1 MKIMTLDDLYVDQL
15 QDMRSCEHQ
24 LTKALPKMVKAASHP
39 KLKAAF
45 TSHLAETTEHLA
57 RVTRILESLEKGPG
71 RKVCEAA
78 AGLVKEGAELIGADA
93 DEEVRDVGLICAAQ
107 KIEHYEIASYGCLRT
122 YATLLGRTSDAKLLD
137 RTLDE
142 EKEEDR
148 ALTELAMS
156 VVNAKATA

>member
-15 QDMRSCEHQ
+15 QDMRSCEQQ
-24 LTKALPKMVKAASHP
+24 LTKAMPKMIKAASHP
-39 KLKAAF
+39 KLKEALN
-45 TSHLAETTEHLA
+45 SHLAETTEQLA
-57 RVTRILESLEKGPG
+57 RVLRLLESLEKGPG

-122 YATLLGRTSDAKLLD
+122 FATLLGRGADAKVLEKILS
-137 RTLDE
+137 E
-142 EKEEDR
+142 EKEADR
-148 ALTELAMS
+148 ALTELAMN
-156 VVNAKATA
+156 VVNAKAPV